1 MMKIKTKKE
10 MKLPELIEWAW
21 DNDVKNRS
29 FTGTCGG
36 EVDFDRAGF
45 CYSDLIE
52 PDETFTIEVEEE
64 ITKDTVIPRLIDV
77 WESKDGRIVVSQYDD
92 ESVDNILEL
101 TKRVNGKSLSIHAL
115 NDDMTMTL
123 LCKRGETVE

>member
-1 MMKIKTKKE
+1 MKIKTKKE

-21 DNDVKNRS
+21 ENDVKNRS

-36 EVDFDRAGF
+36 EVDFDRDGF
-45 CYSDLIE
+45 CNSDLIE
-52 PDETFTIEVEEE
+52 PDETFTVEVKKE
-64 ITKDTVIPRLIDV
+64 ITKETVIPRLIDV

-92 ESVDNILEL
+92 ESVDNILKL